1 MKTKQKRAGR
11 VLSAGNESKLNE
23 ALGALEGAVG
33 AIRSVLSQLE
43 DRGDGMRDR
52 ELRFFPL
59 QEVRMEEIGGAP
71 TLSGYAAV
79 YNQLSVDFGGWR
91 EIIRPGALTASL
103 AKGPDTRANVDH
115 TNGLSLIGRTRNGTL
130 KLTEDDQGLRV
141 VIQPPDT
148 QAGRDVMTLVKRGD
162 LNQMSFAF
170 WTLRD
175 NWLETGEYVLRELNE
190 VEINGGDV
198 SIVTYPA
205 YPATSVQMRSLMNLP
220 VIPENVRGRA
230 PASDIAEEAA
240 TRARELRRRQRWLQV
255 LEMENE

>member
-1 MKTKQKRAGR
+1 M
-11 VLSAGNESKLNE
+11 
-23 ALGALEGAVG
+23 
-33 AIRSVLSQLE
+33 
-43 DRGDGMRDR
+43 
-52 ELRFFPL
+52 RFFPL
-59 QEVRMEEIGGAP
+59 TEVRMEEVLGAP

-91 EIIRPGALTASL
+91 EIIRPGAFTGTL

-115 TNGLSLIGRTRNGTL
+115 MGGLNVIGRTRNGTL
-130 KLTEDDQGLRV
+130 TLAEDAQGLRV

-190 VEINGGDV
+190 LDIDGGDV

-205 YPATSVQMRSLMNLP
+205 YPQTSVQMRSLMNLP
-220 VIPENVRGRA
+220 PLPEMNVRGQGTASDKAA
-230 PASDIAEEAA
+230 PAMQGH
-240 TRARELRRRQRWLQV
+240 ELQRCQRWLKI
-255 LEMENE
+255 LELENE

>member
-11 VLSAGNESKLNE
+11 VLSAANESKLSE

-33 AIRSVLSQLE
+33 SIRSVLSQLE
-43 DRGDGMRDR
+43 DRQTMKER

-59 QEVRMEEIGGAP
+59 MEVRMEDVNGAP
-71 TLSGYAAV
+71 TLSGYAAM

-91 EIIRPGALTASL
+91 EIIRPGAFTASL

-115 TNGLSLIGRTRNGTL
+115 TGGLHTIGRTRNGTL
-130 KLTEDDQGLRV
+130 SLAEDAQGLRV
-141 VIQPPDT
+141 AITPPDT
-148 QAGRDVMTLVKRGD
+148 QAGRDVVTLVRRGD

-190 VEINGGDV
+190 VDIDGGDV

-205 YPATSVQMRSLMNLP
+205 YPSTSVQMRSLMNLP
-220 VIPENVRGRA
+220 PMPTNVRGQGT
-230 PASDIAEEAA
+230 ASDKADEVA
-240 TRARELRRRQRWLQV
+240 RARLLSRRRRLQ
-255 LEMENE
+255 LME